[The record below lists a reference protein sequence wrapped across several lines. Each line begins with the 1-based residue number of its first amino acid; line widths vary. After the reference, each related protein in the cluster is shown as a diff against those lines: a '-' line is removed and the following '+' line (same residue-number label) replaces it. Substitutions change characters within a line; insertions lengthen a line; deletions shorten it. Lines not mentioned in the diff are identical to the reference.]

1 VDLITLTSYGEH
13 DLSEEP
19 VLVLEF
25 GHLFT
30 LSTLDAHVA
39 LAQYY
44 AEDGTALP
52 FSGQFSRVPTCPDCR
67 TPITST
73 QRYGRPVKKA
83 MIDTH
88 MQRYILLSRREMD
101 IANIKLQALERR
113 LADSAKVFSDL
124 EKVRLKQIAK
134 SIRRLTTK
142 LPPTQQ
148 VYKASAAAV
157 QRMGMPA
164 DAAQDMVMR
173 PPPIGTCLEAKVYLV
188 KTISSSS
195 SQV

>member
-1 VDLITLTSYGEH
+1 
-13 DLSEEP
+13 
-19 VLVLEF
+19 
-25 GHLFT
+25 
-30 LSTLDAHVA
+30 
-39 LAQYY
+39 
-44 AEDGTALP
+44 
-52 FSGQFSRVPTCPDCR
+52 
-67 TPITST
+67 
-73 QRYGRPVKKA
+73 

-124 EKVRLKQIAK
+124 EKLQLKQIAK
-134 SIRRLTTK
+134 SHRLTTK

-148 VYKASAAAV
+148 VYEASAAAL
-157 QRMGMPA
+157 QRMGMSA

-188 KTISSSS
+188 KTNVLLIK
-195 SQV
+195 SQLESILKKGASGREGEALSGQTAGAAPGGPIGGD